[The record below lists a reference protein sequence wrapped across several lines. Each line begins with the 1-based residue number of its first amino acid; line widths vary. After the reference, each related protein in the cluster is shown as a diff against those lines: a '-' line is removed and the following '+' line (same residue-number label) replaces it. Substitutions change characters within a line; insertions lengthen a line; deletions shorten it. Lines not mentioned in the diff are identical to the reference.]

1 MSNTMR
7 VYISV
12 NVQTQSKWA
21 FTQIKMPGWYRR
33 RLVTL
38 FMDSI
43 QVCSVWHDIKTA
55 GRSSE
60 GRERRQTGGGRWRLE
75 RTCVWE
81 LSVIHT
87 LLTTTQ
93 LCSTQSL
100 GHFTERRGLWAL
112 WVFAR
117 EFKKTSC
124 ESTTA
129 RFACLSLTNRGFNRS
144 FPEREKQ
151 VKEKSA
157 AHPNESIKN
166 KTMLHEFSFPLWHRS
181 SEPGHN

>member
-100 GHFTERRGLWAL
+100 GHFTERTGLCAEPSECL
-112 WVFAR
+112 W
-117 EFKKTSC
+117 
-124 ESTTA
+124 ESLKRPPVNQQLHVSLVSLWLIEGSTVHSQKE
-129 RFACLSLTNRGFNRS
+129 RNKSKRNQLLSLMNR
-144 FPEREKQ
+144 
-151 VKEKSA
+151 
-157 AHPNESIKN
+157 
-166 KTMLHEFSFPLWHRS
+166 
-181 SEPGHN
+181 